1 MITRAQIN
9 SRLPPTHSLR
19 TKNLG
24 ILKKNMLKNVKKKQP
39 EKNEP
44 FPEVAGNSP

>member
-1 MITRAQIN
+1 MTTRAQIN

-19 TKNLG
+19 TKNIG
-24 ILKKNMLKNVKKKQP
+24 ILKKNMLKNVKKSILR
-39 EKNEP
+39 KNQP